1 MLPCGPDH
9 FLLLPEC
16 VEGVDEGD
24 GVRGSEEAL
33 GISRVMRAGL
43 TYQAERQELS
53 LAGGSGGRRAR
64 SVVSLERAGPG
75 VGGGVVLP
83 LSVSVGLALE
93 LLLTDVLV
101 GVGSLV
107 LDLDGGGDGDE
118 RNDEFHFYIITINDG
133 LL

>member
-1 MLPCGPDH
+1 MLPCGPVH
-9 FLLLPEC
+9 FWLVPEGES
-16 VEGVDEGD
+16 VSEP
-24 GVRGSEEAL
+24 EEAH

-43 TYQAERQELS
+43 TYQQTVRRLS
-53 LAGGSGGRRAR
+53 LAGGSGGRREG

-101 GVGSLV
+101 GVVSAV
-107 LDLDGGGDGDE
+107 VDLDGGGDGDQGS
-118 RNDEFHFYIITINDG
+118 DEFHDLYYNK
-133 LL
+133 

>member
-9 FLLLPEC
+9 FWLVPEGES
-16 VEGVDEGD
+16 VSEP
-24 GVRGSEEAL
+24 EEAH
-33 GISRVMRAGL
+33 GISRVIVMRAGL
-43 TYQAERQELS
+43 TYQSERLS
-53 LAGGSGGRRAR
+53 LAGGSGGRRQG

-101 GVGSLV
+101 GVVSAV
-107 LDLDGGGDGDE
+107 VDLDGSNDGDKGS
-118 RNDEFHFYIITINDG
+118 DEFHFYIITINGG